1 MNTARHREVESLAQ
15 HQRAVQW
22 QGQDST
28 SGTLGPKYLFLKTL
42 RYPVWRRDWGGQSS
56 YPGTESKAVGL
67 VTPTTALPRF
77 LTLHAWAGLPSPGST
92 VSCAGCHDRML
103 APDMTRSTPPI
114 PPLPWHLSL
123 PIPAEMSPPGF
134 VPDSPSPDEVASL
147 GIPQSSSCSRTALSC
162 DSLVP
167 LKPHPL
173 GQGPRLPF
181 SPQNPSHPEH
191 RVGAH

>member
-1 MNTARHREVESLAQ
+1 MYAFAQLIQSWCTYYYPHPILQMNTARHREVESLAQ

-67 VTPTTALPRF
+67 VSPTTALPRF

-134 VPDSPSPDEVASL
+134 VPDSPSPPS
-147 GIPQSSSCSRTALSC
+147 GSHSPQAA
-162 DSLVP
+162 
-167 LKPHPL
+167 L
-173 GQGPRLPF
+173 GQPCPVIHWFL
-181 SPQNPSHPEH
+181 
-191 RVGAH
+191 